1 MRKEEG
7 KQALFQTELTKLE
20 AIAGLRQA
28 LDSHYRRMCEAA
40 RSDWERLFGDNDPA
54 DASVSVRV
62 AEKTTAVQTTATPG
76 SGFLKSRRQP
86 EKSGAKSSLPRFAH

>member
-1 MRKEEG
+1 MSEQEE
-7 KQALFQTELTKLE
+7 KQAVFQTELAQLE
-20 AIAGLRQA
+20 VIAGLRQA
-28 LDSHYRRMCEAA
+28 LDSHYRRLCEAA

-76 SGFLKSRRQP
+76 SGFLKSRRP
-86 EKSGAKSSLPRFAH
+86 SRPKPASKGVPGFAH